1 MLAVDH
7 LAPLD
12 RESDRATDSIR
23 EGSALDALTREGLV
37 FGCDYN
43 PEQWDRAVWDD
54 DMRLMREAGVD
65 LVAVNIFGWSW
76 INPDHGVWSF
86 DELDEVMDLAHA
98 HGIRVNLGTA
108 TASPA
113 PWVTT
118 RHPEILPVAEDGTR
132 RFPGGRQAYCP
143 SSPVFRAYAA
153 ELSRR
158 VVERYADHPALAMWH
173 VSNELGCHNALC
185 YCDASAEAFRS
196 WLRARYGTVGALN
209 AAWGTSFWSQRYSAW
224 DQILPPMAAL
234 SLRNPG
240 QLLDFQRFS
249 SDQQLELYRAEAA
262 IIRARSTAP
271 VTTNFMVTAHI
282 RALDYFSWAGEMD
295 VIANDHYLDR
305 RLPDPL
311 AELSFAA
318 DLTRGL
324 AAGTPWL
331 LMETSTG
338 AVNWQPHNL
347 AKGEGEL
354 LRNIVSHVARGADGI
369 CFFQWRA
376 SAQGAEKFHSALL
389 PHAGTDTAQWR
400 SVLEVG
406 RTLRALQPI
415 AGTRVASDAAVLFD
429 WESWWSLE
437 NEGRPSDDVRYLDQV
452 HAAHAALAGAGIST
466 DVVSART
473 DLSAYRLVVVPAL
486 HLVRDADAERIA
498 RFVDAG
504 GTAIITFA
512 SGIVDEQDRVRL
524 GGYPG
529 AFRDLLG
536 IVSEEFAPLGPAQV
550 VTLDDGSTGTVWSER
565 LRAVDAQVD
574 ARFIDGPSAGLPA
587 RTRRTVGAGSA
598 WYLATLPSAADY
610 RDLLSRVADSAGIR
624 TLDTVPGVEVVRR
637 AGEDRAFTF
646 VINHTTESVEIA
658 AHGRD
663 ALTGESVDGPVTVA
677 GGAVRIIEEAS

>member
-12 RESDRATDSIR
+12 RESDRPADLTRTGD
-23 EGSALDALTREGLV
+23 ALSALTREGLV

-43 PEQWDRAVWDD
+43 PEQWDRAVWDE
-54 DMRLMREAGVD
+54 DMRLMVEAGVG

-76 INPDHGVWSF
+76 INPAPGVWTF
-86 DELDEVMDLAHA
+86 DELDEVMDLAHS

-108 TASPA
+108 TSSPA

-118 RHPEILPVAEDGTR
+118 RHPEILPVTEDGTR

-153 ELSRR
+153 EVSRR

-185 YCDASAEAFRS
+185 YCDASAVAFRE
-196 WLRARYGTVGALN
+196 WLEARYGTVAALN
-209 AAWGTSFWSQRYSAW
+209 TAWGTSFWSQRYSAW

-234 SLRNPG
+234 SLRNPA

-249 SDQQLELYRAEAA
+249 SDQQLELYRAEARV
-262 IIRARSTAP
+262 IRERSTAP

-354 LRNIVSHVARGADGI
+354 LRNVVSHVARGADGI

-389 PHAGTDTAQWR
+389 PHAGTETAQWR

-406 RTLRALQPI
+406 RTLRSLQPV
-415 AGTRVASDAAVLFD
+415 AGSRVASDAAVLFD

-437 NEGRPSDDVRYLDQV
+437 NEGRPSEDLRYLDQV
-452 HAAHAALAGAGIST
+452 HAAHAALAAAGIST
-466 DVVSART
+466 DVVSASA
-473 DLSAYRLVVVPAL
+473 DLSDYRLIVVPAL
-486 HLVRDADAERIA
+486 HLVRDADADAIA
-498 RFVDAG
+498 RFVEDG
-504 GTAIITFA
+504 GTAVITFA
-512 SGIVDEQDRVRL
+512 SGIVDQDDRVRL

-536 IVSEEFAPLGPAQV
+536 IVSEEFSPLGPAQS

-565 LRAVDAQVD
+565 LRAVDAEVD
-574 ARFIDGPSAGLPA
+574 ARFSDGPAAGLPA
-587 RTRRTVGAGSA
+587 RTRRAVGDGQA
-598 WYLATLPSAADY
+598 WYLATLPEPSAY
-610 RDLLSRVADSAGIR
+610 RALLARAAQAAGIR
-624 TLDTVPGVEVVRR
+624 TVDTRPGVEVVRR
-637 AGEDRAFTF
+637 ADAERAFLF
-646 VINHTTESVEIA
+646 VINHTTDTVEIA

-663 ALTGESVDGPVTVA
+663 AISGDPLDGSVAVA

>member
-7 LAPLD
+7 LAPRT
-12 RESDRATDSIR
+12 RE
-23 EGSALDALTREGLV
+23 DAPLSSLTREGLV

-43 PEQWDRAVWDD
+43 PEQWDRDVWDE
-54 DMRLMREAGVD
+54 DMRLMREAGVG

-76 INPDHGVWSF
+76 VNPDRGVWTF

-113 PWVTT
+113 PWVTA
-118 RHPEILPVAEDGTR
+118 RHPEILPVTEDGTR

-143 SSPVFRAYAA
+143 SSPIFRGYAA

-185 YCDASAEAFRS
+185 YCDASAVAFRA
-196 WLRARYGTVGALN
+196 WLEARYGSLAALN

-224 DQILPPMAAL
+224 EQILPPMAAL

-262 IIRARSTAP
+262 VIRARSSAP

-347 AKGEGEL
+347 AKGQGEL
-354 LRNIVSHVARGADGI
+354 LRNVVSHVARGADGI

-400 SVLEVG
+400 SVIELG
-406 RTLRALQPI
+406 QTLRALQPV
-415 AGTRVASDAAVLFD
+415 AGSTVVSDAAVLFD
-429 WESWWSLE
+429 WESWWALE
-437 NEGRPSDDVRYLDQV
+437 NEGRPSEDVRYLDQV
-452 HAAHAALAGAGIST
+452 HAAHAALAAAGVST
-466 DVVSART
+466 DVVSAGA

-498 RFVDAG
+498 RFVETG
-504 GTAIITFA
+504 GTAVITFA
-512 SGIVDEQDRVRL
+512 SGIVDERDRVRL

-536 IVSEEFAPLGPAQV
+536 IVSEEFAPLGPAQTV
-550 VTLDDGSTGTVWSER
+550 ALDDGTTGSIWSER
-565 LRAVDAQVD
+565 LRAVDAEVD
-574 ARFIDGPSAGLPA
+574 ARFVDGPAAGLPA
-587 RTRRTVGAGSA
+587 RTRRRVGAGTA
-598 WYLATLPSAADY
+598 WYLATLPSAEAY
-610 RDLLSRVADSAGIR
+610 RDLLSTAAEAAGIR
-624 TLDTVPGVEVVRR
+624 PIPARPGVEVVRR
-637 AGEDRAFTF
+637 ADAERAFTF
-646 VINHTTESVEIA
+646 VVNHTTEAVEIA

-663 ALTGESVDGPVTVA
+663 AITGEPVEGVVAVA
-677 GGAVRIIEEAS
+677 GGAVRIIEETL

>member
-12 RESDRATDSIR
+12 RDSDRATDPTR
-23 EGSALDALTREGLV
+23 AGAALDALTREGLV

-54 DMRLMREAGVD
+54 DMRLMSEAGVG

-76 INPDHGVWSF
+76 INPDHGIWNF

-143 SSPVFRAYAA
+143 SSPVFRGYAA

-158 VVERYADHPALAMWH
+158 VVERYAEHPALAMWH

-185 YCDASAEAFRS
+185 YCEASAAAFRD
-196 WLRARYGTVGALN
+196 WLRARYGTVAAVN
-209 AAWGTSFWSQRYSAW
+209 TAWGTSFWSQRYSDW
-224 DQILPPMAAL
+224 GQILPPMAAL

-249 SDQQLELYRAEAA
+249 SDQQLELYRAEAE
-262 IIRARSTAP
+262 IIRARSAAP

-305 RLPDPL
+305 RLADPI

-318 DLTRGL
+318 DLTRGI

-354 LRNIVSHVARGADGI
+354 LRNVVSHVARGADGI

-406 RTLRALQPI
+406 RTLRALQPV

-429 WESWWSLE
+429 WESWWALE
-437 NEGRPSDDVRYLDQV
+437 NEGRPSEDLRYLDQV
-452 HAAHAALAGAGIST
+452 HAAHGALAAAGIST
-466 DVVSART
+466 DVVSAGA
-473 DLSAYRLVVVPAL
+473 DLSAYRLIVVPAL
-486 HLVRDADAERIA
+486 HLVRDADVDRLS
-498 RFVDAG
+498 RFVEAG
-504 GTAIITFA
+504 GTVVITFA

-550 VTLDDGSTGTVWSER
+550 VTLDDGSTGSVWSER
-565 LRAVDAQVD
+565 LRTVDAEID
-574 ARFIDGPSAGLPA
+574 ALFVDGPAAGLPA
-587 RTRRTVGAGSA
+587 RTRRAVGDGSA
-598 WYLATLPSAADY
+598 WYLATLPSADAY
-610 RDLLSRVADSAGIR
+610 RDLLLRIAAASGIR
-624 TLDTVPGVEVVRR
+624 TLDAVTGVEVVRR
-637 AGEDRAFTF
+637 AGGDRAFTF

-663 ALTGESVDGPVTVA
+663 ALTGERVDGLVTVA
-677 GGAVRIIEEAS
+677 AGAVRIIEEAS

>member
-7 LAPLD
+7 LAPRTHEETPL
-12 RESDRATDSIR
+12 SS
-23 EGSALDALTREGLV
+23 LTREGLV

-43 PEQWDRAVWDD
+43 PEQWDRAVWDE
-54 DMRLMREAGVD
+54 DMRLMREAGVG

-76 INPDHGVWSF
+76 INPAHGVWSF
-86 DELDEVMDLAHA
+86 DELDEVMDLAHS

-113 PWVTT
+113 PWVTA

-185 YCDASAEAFRS
+185 YCEASAVAFRT
-196 WLRARYGTVGALN
+196 WLEARYGSLAELN

-262 IIRARSTAP
+262 VIRARSAAP

-347 AKGEGEL
+347 AKGQGEL
-354 LRNIVSHVARGADGI
+354 LRNVVSHVARGADGI

-376 SAQGAEKFHSALL
+376 SAQGAEKYHSALL

-400 SVLEVG
+400 SVLELG
-406 RTLRALQPI
+406 DTLRALQPV
-415 AGTRVASDAAVLFD
+415 AGSTVVSDAAVLFD
-429 WESWWSLE
+429 WESWWALE
-437 NEGRPSDDVRYLDQV
+437 NEGRPSEDVRYLDQV
-452 HAAHAALAGAGIST
+452 HAAHAALTAAGVST
-466 DVVSART
+466 DVVSVGG

-486 HLVRDADAERIA
+486 HLVRDADAERIT
-498 RFVDAG
+498 RFVESG
-504 GTAIITFA
+504 GTVVITFA
-512 SGIVDEQDRVRL
+512 SGIVDERDRVRL

-536 IVSEEFAPLGPAQV
+536 IVSEEFAPLGPAQTV
-550 VTLDDGSTGTVWSER
+550 ALDDGTTGTIWSER
-565 LRAVDAQVD
+565 LRAVDAEVD
-574 ARFIDGPSAGLPA
+574 ARFVDGPAAGQPA
-587 RTRRTVGAGSA
+587 RTRRDVGAGSA
-598 WYLATLPSAADY
+598 WYLATLPAADAY
-610 RDLLSRVADSAGIR
+610 RDLLARAAQAAGIR
-624 TLDTVPGVEVVRR
+624 STAAHPGVEIVRR
-637 AGEDRAFTF
+637 AGTDRAFTF
-646 VINHTTESVEIA
+646 VVNHTTETVEIA

-663 ALTGESVDGPVTVA
+663 AISGESVEGVVTVT
-677 GGAVRIIEEAS
+677 GGAVRIIEETL

>member
-12 RESDRATDSIR
+12 RESDR
-23 EGSALDALTREGLV
+23 SADLTRTGDALSALTREGLV

-54 DMRLMREAGVD
+54 DMRLMVEAGVG

-76 INPDHGVWSF
+76 INPAPGVWTF

-143 SSPVFRAYAA
+143 SSPVFRGYAA

-185 YCDASAEAFRS
+185 YCDASAVAFRE
-196 WLRARYGTVGALN
+196 WLEARYGTVAALN
-209 AAWGTSFWSQRYSAW
+209 TAWGTSFWSQRYSAW

-234 SLRNPG
+234 SLRNPA

-249 SDQQLELYRAEAA
+249 SDQQLELYRAEARV
-262 IIRARSTAP
+262 IRERSTAP

-324 AAGTPWL
+324 ASGTPWL

-354 LRNIVSHVARGADGI
+354 LRNVVSHVARGADGI

-406 RTLRALQPI
+406 RTLRSLQPI

-437 NEGRPSDDVRYLDQV
+437 NEGRPSEDLRYLDQV
-452 HAAHAALAGAGIST
+452 HAAHAALVTAGIST
-466 DVVSART
+466 DVVSASA
-473 DLSAYRLVVVPAL
+473 DLSDYRLVIVPAL
-486 HLVRDADAERIA
+486 HLVRDADAAAIA
-498 RFVDAG
+498 RFVEDG
-504 GTAIITFA
+504 GTAVITFA
-512 SGIVDEQDRVRL
+512 SGIVDQDDRVRL

-536 IVSEEFAPLGPAQV
+536 IVSEEFSPLGPAQS

-565 LRAVDAQVD
+565 LRAVDAEVD
-574 ARFIDGPSAGLPA
+574 ARFSDGPAAGLPA
-587 RTRRTVGAGSA
+587 RTRRAVGDGQA
-598 WYLATLPSAADY
+598 WYLATLPDPSAY
-610 RDLLSRVADSAGIR
+610 RALLSRAAEAAGIR
-624 TLDTVPGVEVVRR
+624 TVDTRPGVEVVRR
-637 AGEDRAFTF
+637 ANAERAFLF
-646 VINHTTESVEIA
+646 VINHTTDTVEIA

-663 ALTGESVDGPVTVA
+663 AISGEAIDGSVAVA

>member
-7 LAPLD
+7 LAPET
-12 RESDRATDSIR
+12 RQ
-23 EGSALDALTREGLV
+23 GSPLEPLTRDGLV

-43 PEQWDRAVWDD
+43 PEQWDRAVWDE
-54 DMRLMREAGVD
+54 DMRLMRQAGVS

-76 INPDHGVWSF
+76 INPAPGVWFF

-113 PWVTT
+113 PWVTA

-132 RFPGGRQAYCP
+132 RFPGGRQGYCP

-153 ELSRR
+153 EVSRR

-173 VSNELGCHNALC
+173 VSNELGCHNSLC
-185 YCDASAEAFRS
+185 YCDASASAFRE
-196 WLRARYGTVGALN
+196 WLDARYGSIVALN
-209 AAWGTSFWSQRYSAW
+209 AAWGTSFWSQRYGAW
-224 DQILPPMAAL
+224 DEILPPMAAL
-234 SLRNPG
+234 SLRNPA

-249 SDQQLELYRAEAA
+249 SDQQLELYRAEAEV
-262 IIRARSTAP
+262 IRRHSTAP

-282 RALDYFSWAGEMD
+282 RTLDYWSWAGEMD

-305 RLPDPL
+305 RLADPA

-324 AAGTPWL
+324 AGGAPWL

-354 LRNIVSHVARGADGI
+354 LRNVVSHVARGADGI

-400 SVLEVG
+400 TVLEVG
-406 RTLRALQPI
+406 ETLRHLRPV
-415 AGTRVASDAAVLFD
+415 AGTRVRSDAALLFD

-437 NEGRPSDDVRYLDQV
+437 NEGRPSEDARYLDQV
-452 HAAHAALAGAGIST
+452 HAAHAALTGSGVSV
-466 DVVSART
+466 DVVSARD
-473 DLSAYRLVVVPAL
+473 DLTGYRLVVVPAL
-486 HLVRDADAERIA
+486 HLVRDEDAARIT
-498 RFVDAG
+498 RFVENG
-504 GTAIITFA
+504 GTAVITFA
-512 SGIVDEQDRVRL
+512 SGIVDEDDRVRL

-536 IVSEEFAPLGPAQV
+536 IVSEEFAPLGPAQT
-550 VTLDDGSTGTVWSER
+550 VTLDDGSTASVWSER
-565 LRAVDAQVD
+565 LRVTDADVD
-574 ARFIDGPSAGLPA
+574 ARFIDGPAAGGPA
-587 RTRRTVGAGSA
+587 RTRRAVGEGSA
-598 WYLATLPSAADY
+598 WYLATLPSPADY
-610 RDLLSRVADSAGIR
+610 RALLSRAAQDAGIP
-624 TLDTVPGVEVVRR
+624 TTPVPLGVDVIRR
-637 AGEDRAFTF
+637 VGDDRAFLF
-646 VINHTTESVEIA
+646 VVNHTTDTVEIA
-658 AHGRD
+658 AQGRD
-663 ALTGESVDGPVTVA
+663 AISGETVAGLVRVA